1 MSMLFKNPFVSFCK
15 SRPLFIYSF
24 YDYYC
29 FIYLFIYLFYFY
41 CFFFFRS
48 VRLSILQHVKWTTVD
63 KRSVIPDISMETLKV
78 GNTSRL
84 LSRK

>member
-1 MSMLFKNPFVSFCK
+1 MLFKNSGGIFLQIQTVV
-15 SRPLFIYSF
+15 
-24 YDYYC
+24 
-29 FIYLFIYLFYFY
+29 YLFILWLLLFYLFILFYFI
-41 CFFFFRS
+41 FFRS

>member
-1 MSMLFKNPFVSFCK
+1 MLFKNPEGIFLQIQAVVY
-15 SRPLFIYSF
+15 LFILWLLLF
-24 YDYYC
+24 
-29 FIYLFIYLFYFY
+29 YLFIYLFYF
-41 CFFFFRS
+41 FFFFRS

-84 LSRK
+84 LSSN